1 MEGGLRA
8 EIHRTKR
15 DERLVRESQEGR
27 RRRGITPEKEKTSVP
42 ATRGTPQT
50 MRMQA
55 SRKRPISLGRH
66 SRNCSICAHQ
76 RREEIEREFIN
87 WTGPKAIAK
96 DFGLRDR
103 TAIYRHAHAL
113 DLFSKRQRNIRAA
126 LEKIIERAG
135 DVEVTAAAVVAAVQA
150 YGRLNAQGQWIDR
163 VEHVDLNKLFDRMT
177 EAEMEAYAKERDL
190 PGWFK
195 LAVSATRCDSQDD
208 RNAD

>member
-1 MEGGLRA
+1 M
-8 EIHRTKR
+8 
-15 DERLVRESQEGR
+15 
-27 RRRGITPEKEKTSVP
+27 
-42 ATRGTPQT
+42 RGTPQIV
-50 MRMQA
+50 RMQA
-55 SRKRPISLGRH
+55 STKRPISLGRH
-66 SRNCSICAHQ
+66 SRNCGICGHQ
-76 RREEIEREFIN
+76 SREEIEREFIN

-96 DFGLRDR
+96 EFGLRDR

-135 DVEVTAAAVVAAVQA
+135 EVEVTAAAVVAAVQA

-163 VEHVDLNKLFDRMT
+163 VEHVDLNKLFERMT
-177 EAEMEAYAKERDL
+177 EAEMEAYAREGDL

-195 LAVSATRCDSQDD
+195 LAVSATPCDSPDD